1 MRRVHAREKCT
12 QPPRRC
18 IKVDN
23 LLSVQRQTRQL
34 YNGVIT
40 HYNNIMLLVA
50 RVADYAPPPAVS
62 WFIFLLCTSLAA
74 TESLSDFCPPNIIAG
89 A

>member
-1 MRRVHAREKCT
+1 MRSVHAREKCT

-18 IKVDN
+18 IKVVN

-34 YNGVIT
+34 YNGIIT
-40 HYNNIMLLVA
+40 HYNNIGRACSGLRASASACSELVH
-50 RVADYAPPPAVS
+50 
-62 WFIFLLCTSLAA
+62 ILLCASLAA